1 MIKINNNLYAHG
13 FNHRLFFFIIL
24 VQCNQFIY
32 YCTWIYLVWPM
43 IYLLVLEHLSILCL
57 LWSTLNFKTSNAELF
72 TFENALCI
80 GLR

>member
-1 MIKINNNLYAHG
+1 MLKITNKLHVHSLNNG
-13 FNHRLFFFIIL
+13 LFFYFST
-24 VQCNQFIY
+24 VNKFIY

-43 IYLLVLEHLSILCL
+43 IYLLVLDHLSVLRL

>member
-1 MIKINNNLYAHG
+1 MD
-13 FNHRLFFFIIL
+13 RSFISS

-32 YCTWIYLVWPM
+32 YSTWIYLLWPI
-43 IYLLVLEHLSILCL
+43 IYVLVMDHLSILRL
-57 LWSTLNFKTSNAELF
+57 LWSTLKFKTSNAELF